1 MERYDYRAAV
11 LADVNEYISCN
22 INLADW
28 AGRRDDLEE
37 ELYETLLTDDSVTGN
52 GSGSYTFSRLE
63 AEENLCHNMDLLAD
77 ALEAFGGDYSI
88 IKRGA
93 EECDVTIRCYLLGEC
108 ISEALDDLAD
118 ELEADDDND
127 GYESDW
133 PTGNVL

>member
-37 ELYETLLTDDSVTGN
+37 ELNEKLWVEDSVTGN
-52 GSGSYTFSRLE
+52 GSGSYTFSTWE

-77 ALEAFGGDYSI
+77 ALREFGGDCDI
-88 IKRGA
+88 LERGA
-93 EECDVTIRCYLLGEC
+93 EACDVTIRCYLLGEC
-108 ISEALDDLAD
+108 ISEALDGLAD